1 MINSSPDRIQ
11 GPLKSN
17 SLSMSQQPPLEDVL
31 EEIPAQEEED
41 DEKEGGENEDDEK
54 AMEMILREHERDNHD
69 QTTAP

>member
-1 MINSSPDRIQ
+1 MEELGGDVGDSGGHGSGLPD
-11 GPLKSN
+11 
-17 SLSMSQQPPLEDVL
+17 LEDVL
-31 EEIPAQEEED
+31 EEIPAQEEDD